1 MGKHRVTSIFL
12 FDVDGTLTLPRT
24 RMSIEF
30 AEMFDLLV
38 DRELVYLVSG
48 SDIKKIR
55 EQVPASILKRCTGIF
70 ASSANEFWIGDKLQY
85 ENIYE
90 PSMAIIKFLTDSL
103 SHSKYEIRTGK
114 HIEHRPGMLNFS
126 VVGRNATNKQRT
138 EYNEWDEEHN
148 ERATLAANL
157 MEIHPELDV
166 KVGGEIS
173 IDIYP
178 VGLDKSQAVHYLR
191 EEYGECQIVFFGDRT
206 DENGNDYSV
215 AVEMTQE
222 DIVHAVET
230 CDDTY
235 EILKNYLGYKK

>member
-1 MGKHRVTSIFL
+1 MTSIFL

-48 SDIKKIR
+48 SDIEKLR
-55 EQVPASILKRCTGIF
+55 EQVPASILKRCAGIF

-85 ENIYE
+85 ENTYE
-90 PSMAIIKFLTDSL
+90 PSTMIMKFLNDSL

-114 HIEHRPGMLNFS
+114 HIERRPGMLNFS

-157 MEIHPELDV
+157 MEEHPELDV

-191 EEYGECQIVFFGDRT
+191 EEYGKCQIVFFGDRT
-206 DENGNDYSV
+206 DESGNDYSV
-215 AVEMTQE
+215 AVEMTQG

-235 EILKNYLGYKK
+235 EILKNYLGYEK